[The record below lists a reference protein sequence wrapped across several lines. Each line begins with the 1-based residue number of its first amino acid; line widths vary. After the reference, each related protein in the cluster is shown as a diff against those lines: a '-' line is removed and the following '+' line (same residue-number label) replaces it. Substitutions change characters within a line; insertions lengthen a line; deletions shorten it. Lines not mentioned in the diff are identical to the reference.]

1 MGSLMAT
8 GKKKTA
14 GKTGTVKQSLLLM
27 IPQVDE
33 ALGWLSK
40 ETDAP
45 SVLIKQSVREVLE
58 ELRQRILAGKKV
70 SKTELSKKKLVSIIL
85 TQLDQK
91 LGSNFKR
98 VINATGVVIHTNLGR
113 SILPP
118 SVAETLTRAAI
129 RYSNLEFDLS
139 TGKRGSR
146 YSLVEQILCDL
157 TGAEAA
163 LVVNNNAAAVLL
175 VLETLAKGRE
185 VIVSRGQLVEIGGS
199 FRVPEV
205 MAKSGAKLVE
215 VGATNRTH
223 LKDYEN
229 AVTEETSMLL
239 KVHASNF
246 EIVGFTKEVPVE
258 DLVELAAQRG
268 LLVMEDLGSG
278 CLMDLSRFG
287 LRKEPTV
294 QEVVKTGADVVTFSG
309 DKLLGGPQAGLI
321 VGKRQVI
328 DRIKKNQLTRAL
340 RIDKF
345 TLATLESVLRLY
357 FDHETVLH
365 NIPTLSMLT
374 SPLDSIGR
382 RAQRLSRRIKKSL
395 AHKCN
400 VYVMT
405 TGSMVGGGALPAQSL
420 ESRAVVF
427 EPQDR
432 SVNDLEEHLR
442 GSSIPVIGRIEEAR
456 YLLDMRT
463 VADDEIPPLAN
474 ILLHAFEVKAP

>member
-1 MGSLMAT
+1 MAT
-8 GKKKTA
+8 GKKKTTK
-14 GKTGTVKQSLLLM
+14 KTGTTKQGLLQL

-33 ALGWLSK
+33 VLGWLSK
-40 ETDAP
+40 EPEAP
-45 SVLIKQSVREVLE
+45 PVLVKQSVREVLE
-58 ELRQRILAGKKV
+58 ELRQRILAGKKIT
-70 SKTELSKKKLVSIIL
+70 KAEFSKKKLVPAIL
-85 TQLDQK
+85 NQLDQK
-91 LGSNFKR
+91 LDPNFKR

-113 SILPP
+113 SVLPP
-118 SVAETLTRAAI
+118 SVADKLAQAAI
-129 RYSNLEFDLS
+129 RYSNLEFDLT

-146 YSLVEQILCDL
+146 YSLVEQLLCDL

-175 VLETLAKGRE
+175 VLETLAKGHE

-223 LKDYEN
+223 LEDYES
-229 AVTEETSMLL
+229 AVTEETAMLL

-246 EIVGFTKEVPVE
+246 EIVGFTKEVTLE
-258 DLVELAAQRG
+258 ELVQLAGQRG

-278 CLMDLSRFG
+278 CFMDMSRFG

-294 QEVVKTGADVVTFSG
+294 QEVVEAGADVVTFSG

-321 VGKRQVI
+321 VGKRQVV

-345 TLATLESVLRLY
+345 TLAALESILRLY
-357 FDHETVLH
+357 FDHETVFQ

-374 SPLDSIGR
+374 SPLETIGR
-382 RAQRLSRRIKKSL
+382 RAQRLNRRIKKTL
-395 AHKCN
+395 ASKCH
-400 VYVMT
+400 VHVMT

-420 ESRAVVF
+420 ESRAVVL

-432 SVNDLEEHLR
+432 SVNDLEEQLR
-442 GSSIPVIGRIEEAR
+442 GCSIPVIGRIEEDR

-463 VADDEIPPLAN
+463 IADDEIPILAN
-474 ILLHAFEVKAP
+474 TLLKTFGVQAS